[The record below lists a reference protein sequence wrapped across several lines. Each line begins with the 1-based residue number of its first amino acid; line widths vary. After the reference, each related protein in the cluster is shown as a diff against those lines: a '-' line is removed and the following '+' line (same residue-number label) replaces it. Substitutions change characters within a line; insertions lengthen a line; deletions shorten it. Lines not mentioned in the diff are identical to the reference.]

1 MEAELVT
8 KQKIYIKAQS
18 DCCGVLEVKKADA
31 SELKKLEKQY
41 NKVLREWSSA
51 FKNVDLAL

>member
-41 NKVLREWSSA
+41 NKVLRE
-51 FKNVDLAL
+51 